1 MTLRAKTVY
10 IFSAAM
16 CFLVGVVFFLTD
28 HILRQRSEMI
38 EQQLV
43 RDDVN
48 HARDALFDE
57 IAGIDIFTVD
67 WSAWDE
73 TYAFAR
79 THNPEFVERNLS
91 HGELFKQRKSFV
103 VFADASGAIIYSQGL
118 TLSYDGEAPVLESLL
133 KAIASTDALVIHN
146 GIESAVNG
154 IVAVPECVVLITSR
168 PILTGDYKGPVAGA
182 FIVGKYLSP
191 THINVLARQTHL
203 SIAIDNITVAALD
216 QGVQALEYIAVQ
228 VDGPNQI
235 TGRTLLM
242 DINGRPCAVLS
253 VRAPRVL
260 YKQYLHSLQYFVG
273 AFLVVALLTGVI
285 MFLFTER
292 IILSRLSRLFAFI
305 RGIQST
311 EKLSDRI
318 MLGGRDE
325 IAAIGAGVNEMLEKL
340 ARDVARSAHAE
351 QALQAS
357 EERYRNIFEAFMD
370 VYYRIDASGIIIDLS
385 PSIQN
390 LSGWAAEELIGRHVT
405 SVYHDPSEYE
415 RLVAM
420 LADQGSVYDFEITLM
435 NKNGNLLPVSV
446 CCHVCWDTHGR
457 FNGDEGSIRDIT
469 ERKRTEEKI
478 RQQYVELETAHR
490 TLQSETCE
498 RERFAAE
505 LLETER
511 QLANLIETSEDSIIV
526 SDGDGRLIRA
536 NQAFLNMLG
545 YGLEE
550 VLGRHVTFFFV
561 NTAGVYEMTGG
572 EKVIINETFI
582 TEQAEVINRFMREG
596 RGSNWKTYYR
606 NKEEKIIP
614 VVQSLVF
621 LTNDH
626 GVYTASFG
634 IIRDITEQLQAEAE
648 LTKAKNVAEQAS
660 KVKSEFLANMSHEI
674 RTPLNGIIGMTEV
687 IFDTRL
693 DDNQWNILST
703 ISTEV
708 NALHGIINDIL
719 DFSKIEAGKLEFDSI
734 PFDLRVAVEDVAA
747 SLAARAYQK
756 GLELDCF
763 ISPGIPPHLIG
774 DPGRLKQILRNLA
787 ENALKF
793 THAGEIDI
801 SADLAEDTGK
811 AIVVRFA
818 VKDTGIGIPKDKQSI
833 IFENFTQVDSS
844 TTRKYGGTGLGTSI
858 AKQLVEMMGGEIDL
872 KSRPGK
878 GTTFFF
884 TAVFEKQV
892 APKAALSLCK
902 AADPE
907 GKRVLVVD
915 DNWTSRHILTE
926 YLKSWGCRT
935 AEATGGR
942 EALGKL
948 SQACLSA
955 NAFDLVLMDMQMP
968 DMDGF
973 DTSREIRRTPGI
985 EDIPIVILT
994 AGGRRGDGLDCKK
1007 LGIRGYLT
1015 KPVRRNELYDVC
1027 VTVMG
1032 DCRDSFCAVPQ
1043 IITRYALAENN
1054 RRNVQILLAED
1065 YPSSQQAVMQQ
1076 LQSAGCGIDL
1086 ASDGREALA
1095 AARLKQYDLI
1105 FMDVQMPEMDGFE
1118 ATAGIRAHET
1128 KISTPG
1134 NAVHVPIIA
1143 MTAHAM
1149 KGYRELCL
1157 ERGMDDYIAK
1167 PARKKDVLA
1176 MVETW
1181 TGNGTLCHLCH
1192 IPALTQSSDVDS
1204 PPERAVP
1211 MDYDRALEEYDGNR
1225 EFLMELVNGFLERA
1239 SQQIETLWQSLA
1251 DGNAEIVMK
1260 EAHAMKGGAG
1270 ILTAVALSGVA
1281 LELETIGKSGNL
1293 TAGAEVLSKLEHELQ
1308 RLADFVNSVIRGNHE
1323 NIDC

>member
-1 MTLRAKTVY
+1 MTSAKY
-10 IFSAAM
+10 QFSAVSRVTT
-16 CFLVGVVFFLTD
+16 L
-28 HILRQRSEMI
+28 
-38 EQQLV
+38 
-43 RDDVN
+43 
-48 HARDALFDE
+48 
-57 IAGIDIFTVD
+57 IAGVIAATITLLAPYGYYHISRQYIENNMAVDNEFT
-67 WSAWDE
+67 
-73 TYAFAR
+73 
-79 THNPEFVERNLS
+79 
-91 HGELFKQRKSFV
+91 
-103 VFADASGAIIYSQGL
+103 ASSI
-118 TLSYDGEAPVLESLL
+118 T
-133 KAIASTDALVIHN
+133 
-146 GIESAVNG
+146 G
-154 IVAVPECVVLITSR
+154 IVAKNPKTWRFEEIRVSEILHRRIKPNMLDTHRVMDMQGMVVAEVVVEMPQPVIVRRDEVFDAGMPVAWVELSRSVRPLVDRTIIVALLSGMIGVLVFVVLRLIPMRAVAHSYQNMIR
-168 PILTGDYKGPVAGA
+168 SELRYRSLFNAMREGLGLFEPVRDKNGRMVT
-182 FIVGKYLSP
+182 FRL
-191 THINVLARQTHL
+191 
-203 SIAIDNITVAALD
+203 IDANPVF
-216 QGVQALEYIAVQ
+216 VQ
-228 VDGPNQI
+228 
-235 TGRTLLM
+235 
-242 DINGRPCAVLS
+242 INGRGLS
-253 VRAPRVL
+253 ELLGANGE
-260 YKQYLHSLQYFVG
+260 HIMDG
-273 AFLVVALLTGVI
+273 AFLEYLVDIASVMDHDQTFQFENEDAAHGRHYQVFIFAPTPDTFATLIEDV
-285 MFLFTER
+285 TEGK
-292 IILSRLSRLFAFI
+292 AAK
-305 RGIQST
+305 
-311 EKLSDRI
+311 EKLQVFSNQ
-318 MLGGRDE
+318 L
-325 IAAIGAGVNEMLEKL
+325 K
-340 ARDVARSAHAE
+340 
-351 QALQAS
+351 Q
-357 EERYRNIFEAFMD
+357 
-370 VYYRIDASGIIIDLS
+370 
-385 PSIQN
+385 
-390 LSGWAAEELIGRHVT
+390 
-405 SVYHDPSEYE
+405 
-415 RLVAM
+415 
-420 LADQGSVYDFEITLM
+420 
-435 NKNGNLLPVSV
+435 KN
-446 CCHVCWDTHGR
+446 
-457 FNGDEGSIRDIT
+457 
-469 ERKRTEEKI
+469 
-478 RQQYVELETAHR
+478 VELEIA
-490 TLQSETCE
+490 L
-498 RERFAAE
+498 
-505 LLETER
+505 
-511 QLANLIETSEDSIIV
+511 V
-526 SDGDGRLIRA
+526 S
-536 NQAFLNMLG
+536 
-545 YGLEE
+545 
-550 VLGRHVTFFFV
+550 
-561 NTAGVYEMTGG
+561 
-572 EKVIINETFI
+572 
-582 TEQAEVINRFMREG
+582 
-596 RGSNWKTYYR
+596 
-606 NKEEKIIP
+606 
-614 VVQSLVF
+614 
-621 LTNDH
+621 
-626 GVYTASFG
+626 
-634 IIRDITEQLQAEAE
+634 AEAA
-648 LTKAKNVAEQAS
+648 TRA
-660 KVKSEFLANMSHEI
+660 KSEFLANMSHEI

-734 PFDLRVAVEDVAA
+734 PFDLRVAVEDVTA

-756 GLELDCF
+756 GLELACF

-793 THAGEIDI
+793 THAGEINI
-801 SADLAEDTGK
+801 SVDLAEDTGET
-811 AIVVRFA
+811 ILVRFT

-872 KSRPGK
+872 KSRPGE
-878 GTTFFF
+878 GSTFFF

-1032 DCRDSFCAVPQ
+1032 DCREGFCAAPQ
-1043 IITRYALAENN
+1043 IITRYAMAENN
-1054 RRNVQILLAED
+1054 RRDVQILLAED
-1065 YPSSQQAVMQQ
+1065 YPASQQAVMQQ
-1076 LQSAGCGIDL
+1076 LQSVGCRVDL

-1118 ATAGIRAHET
+1118 ATADIRAHET

-1157 ERGMDDYIAK
+1157 EKGMDDYIAK

-1176 MVETW
+1176 MVEMW
-1181 TGNGTLCHLCH
+1181 TGKGALCHLCH
-1192 IPALTQSSDVDS
+1192 IPAMTQSLAVDS
-1204 PPERAVP
+1204 PPERTVP

-1239 SQQIETLWQSLA
+1239 SRQIETLWQSLA
-1251 DGNAEIVMK
+1251 DGNAEMVMK

-1270 ILTAVALSGVA
+1270 ILTAVTLSGVA
-1281 LELETIGKSGNL
+1281 MELETIGKSGNL
-1293 TAGAEVLSKLEHELQ
+1293 TAGAEVLSRLEHELK
-1308 RLADFVNSVIRGNHE
+1308 RLADFVNSVIRRNHE